1 MTQTHPST
9 LSAAQAARYGLMG
22 MPLAFVALP
31 LYVFLPNH
39 YARTYGVPLATLGTL
54 LLWTRALD
62 AMLDPWLGGFSDTL
76 YARGLP
82 TVLKGAGAMALL
94 MALGTSA
101 LFFPPVVGTTA
112 FLAFVGVRL
121 VITYVG
127 FSGLTLI
134 HQSWGAQL
142 GATPEMQSRVV
153 GWREGLGLVG
163 VMLASVLPV
172 TLGLGATAGLLW
184 ALLVVAWLTWRA
196 GPRPAMT
203 PGLAHARQDSPGT
216 AGAAPWTPW
225 RHARFRELLAVV
237 MFNGVASAVPATL
250 LLFFVPDRL
259 QATPGTEGV
268 FLAVYFLV
276 AGASLPLWL
285 AAVRRWGLARSWCA
299 GLVLAIVAFIWA
311 ARLGPGEVLAFG
323 LVCAGSGLALGA
335 DLVMPGALLAGVVAG
350 TGDLGRAQGPYYGWW
365 ALATKLNLA
374 LAAGLALPLLALCG
388 YAPGA
393 RTPEALRA
401 LTLAY
406 CVLPCALK
414 AVAAVLLYL
423 FFIRRGER

>member
-112 FLAFVGVRL
+112 FLAFVGVML

-142 GATPEMQSRVV
+142 GATPEMQSRV
-153 GWREGLGLVG
+153 
-163 VMLASVLPV
+163 
-172 TLGLGATAGLLW
+172 GAR
-184 ALLVVAWLTWRA
+184 AW
-196 GPRPAMT
+196 
-203 PGLAHARQDSPGT
+203 
-216 AGAAPWTPW
+216 
-225 RHARFRELLAVV
+225 
-237 MFNGVASAVPATL
+237 
-250 LLFFVPDRL
+250 
-259 QATPGTEGV
+259 
-268 FLAVYFLV
+268 
-276 AGASLPLWL
+276 
-285 AAVRRWGLARSWCA
+285 
-299 GLVLAIVAFIWA
+299 
-311 ARLGPGEVLAFG
+311 
-323 LVCAGSGLALGA
+323 
-335 DLVMPGALLAGVVAG
+335 
-350 TGDLGRAQGPYYGWW
+350 GWW
-365 ALATKLNLA
+365 A
-374 LAAGLALPLLALCG
+374 
-388 YAPGA
+388 
-393 RTPEALRA
+393 
-401 LTLAY
+401 
-406 CVLPCALK
+406 
-414 AVAAVLLYL
+414 
-423 FFIRRGER
+423 